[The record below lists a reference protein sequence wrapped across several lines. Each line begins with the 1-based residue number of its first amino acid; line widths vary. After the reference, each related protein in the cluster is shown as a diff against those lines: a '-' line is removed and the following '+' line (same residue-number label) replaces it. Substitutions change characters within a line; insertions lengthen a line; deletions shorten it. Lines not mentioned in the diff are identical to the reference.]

1 MSPDTTSPDT
11 TSAHHV
17 QSLPVSDALEVWPGS
32 PQPLGAT
39 FDGGGTNFAVFSEVA
54 DHVDLCLFDEHD
66 NESRIPLPEVT
77 GYVWHGY
84 LPSVRPGQRYGLRV
98 YGPYRPNEG
107 LRCNP
112 AKLLIDPYAKAIC
125 GELVWDEA
133 LFGYR
138 FGDPDGPPNLHDSAP
153 YMPRCMVINPY
164 FDWGHDRAPRIPW
177 EETVIYELHVRGS
190 TLLADALPPR
200 LRGTYAGLGHPA
212 MIDYLESL
220 GVTAVE
226 LQPVH
231 QYVDE
236 HALVQRGLRNYW
248 GYNPIAYFA
257 PHQSYISEPD
267 PQAQVLE
274 FKQMVKNLHRAG
286 IEVILDV
293 VYNHTAE
300 GNHLGPTLSFRGLD
314 NPAYYRL
321 AEDPRHYVDF
331 TGCGNSFNMR
341 SAQVLKLFLDSL
353 RYWVI
358 EMHVD
363 GFRFDLAAA
372 LARELHAVDRLAA
385 FMNLIQQDPVISQVK
400 LIAEPWDVGEG
411 GYQVGNFPVGWSEW
425 NGRYRDTLRDY
436 WRGANRTLAEF
447 ASRLTGSSDLY
458 ESTGRLPHASINY
471 VTAHDGFCLRDLVSY
486 DNRHNDANGEDNRDG
501 EADNR
506 SWNCGVEGYTDDPQ
520 VLALRARMRRNL
532 LISLLLSEGVPMLLA
547 GDEVGHTKHG
557 NNNTYCQDNALSW
570 IDWKQSDLELLEL
583 TRGLIRFRREH
594 PVFRRPRWFHGR
606 SVRGTALSDI
616 GWFRPG
622 GEPMNDDDWGAG
634 SPKGLGVFL
643 NGEGIEGR
651 DRWGRRIV
659 DDSFYLVFNAH
670 WEQLWFRVPPVLSER
685 RWDRVIDSGSPTLD
699 GPRKTVIPGRR
710 FMVPGRT
717 VWVLQRPREHR
728 APAIP

>member
-1 MSPDTTSPDT
+1 MSPDASRAAAKAT
-11 TSAHHV
+11 
-17 QSLPVSDALEVWPGS
+17 QDAGAAPEPPEVWPGA

-39 FDGGGTNFAVFSEVA
+39 FDGGGTNFAVYSEVA
-54 DHVDLCLFDEHD
+54 QRVELCLFDERD
-66 NESRIPLPEVT
+66 RETRLPLPEVT

-98 YGPYRPNEG
+98 HGPYEPARG
-107 LRCNP
+107 RRCNP

-125 GELVWDEA
+125 GELRWSEA

-138 FGDPDGPPNLHDSAP
+138 FGAPDGPPNDDDSAP
-153 YMPRCMVINPY
+153 YMPRCVVINPY
-164 FDWGHDRAPRIPW
+164 FDWGHDRAPQISW
-177 EETVIYELHVRGS
+177 EDTVIYELHVRGS
-190 TLLADALPPR
+190 TLLADALPAR
-200 LRGTYAGLGHPA
+200 LRGTYAGLGHPV
-212 MIDYLESL
+212 MIDYLRSM
-220 GVTAVE
+220 GITAVE

-231 QYVDE
+231 QFVHE
-236 HALVQRGLRNYW
+236 HSLVQRGLHDYW
-248 GYNPIAYFA
+248 GYNPIGYFA
-257 PHQSYISEPD
+257 PHEDYISEAD
-267 PQAQVLE
+267 PQAHVLE
-274 FKQMVKNLHRAG
+274 LKQMVKNLHQAG

-314 NPAYYRL
+314 NAAYYRL
-321 AEDPRHYVDF
+321 AEDDPSRYVDF
-331 TGCGNSFNMR
+331 TGCGNSFDMR
-341 SAQVLKLFLDSL
+341 SPQVLKLLMDSL

-425 NGRYRDTLRDY
+425 NGRYRDTLRDF
-436 WRGANRTLAEF
+436 WRGKERTLSEF

-471 VTAHDGFCLRDLVSY
+471 VTAHDGYCLRDLVSY
-486 DNRHNDANGEDNRDG
+486 EQRHNEANGEDNRDG
-501 EADNR
+501 EQDNR
-506 SWNCGVEGYTDDPQ
+506 SWNCGVEGPTSDPE
-520 VLALRARMRRNL
+520 VLALRARMQRNL
-532 LISLLLSEGVPMLLA
+532 LITLLLSEGVPMLHA
-547 GDEVGHTKHG
+547 GDEVGHTKRG
-557 NNNTYCQDNALSW
+557 NNNTYCQDNELSW
-570 IDWKQSDLELLEL
+570 IDWSRADLELLEL

-606 SVRGTALSDI
+606 SVRGTGLSDI
-616 GWFRPG
+616 GWFRPSG
-622 GEPMNDDDWGAG
+622 DPMSDADWGSGLA
-634 SPKGLGVFL
+634 KGLGVFL
-643 NGEGIEGR
+643 NGEGIEGP

-670 WEQLWFRVPPVLSER
+670 WEQLWFIVPTVLTER
-685 RWDRVIDSGSPTLD
+685 PWERVIDSGSVTLS
-699 GPRKTVIPGRR
+699 GPRKSIVPGRR
-710 FMVPGRT
+710 FMVPSRT
-717 VWVLQRPREHR
+717 VWVLERSREN
-728 APAIP
+728 PSPSIP